1 MANQAQYSYNYM
13 GIGQAGAQWPQ
24 SQFNVCGNNMTL
36 PKSHCQQG
44 NQNMSCISMVET
56 ADIRGDQKI
65 LARQVKGDGAINIA
79 YKRTLVVTRIILF
92 YPTGPTA
99 MFGPQIMAHK
109 IATDDFLF
117 HPAQPLPRAIST
129 GSDQEPRGRRR
140 VRRSGAYAQLASRIG
155 GGGM

>member
-1 MANQAQYSYNYM
+1 
-13 GIGQAGAQWPQ
+13 
-24 SQFNVCGNNMTL
+24 
-36 PKSHCQQG
+36 
-44 NQNMSCISMVET
+44 MSCISMVET

-92 YPTGPTA
+92 YPTGPSEV
-99 MFGPQIMAHK
+99 FGPNIMAHK

-117 HPAQPLPRAIST
+117 HPSQPLPRAIST
-129 GSDQEPRGRRR
+129 GSDRETNGRRRR
-140 VRRSGAYAQLASRIG
+140 VRRGGAYAQLASRLG